1 MCLLT
6 SAPHR
11 AANPSPNATPSQI
24 RTVLHTPISKVFSEM
39 STKTI
44 TCPDCGLVLRVARD
58 ATKSTLLYEVGDW
71 QSRCQRP
78 DLGDPAGCL
87 IRRDGARPKKQ
98 AN

>member
-1 MCLLT
+1 MGPLT
-6 SAPHR
+6 SVPHQVPQTHPQMQPQPIR
-11 AANPSPNATPSQI
+11 A
-24 RTVLHTPISKVFSEM
+24 VLHPPTREMFSEM
-39 STKTI
+39 PIKTI

>member
-1 MCLLT
+1 MLRIRCRKSL
-6 SAPHR
+6 PECQ
-11 AANPSPNATPSQI
+11 PSHI
-24 RTVLHTPISKVFSEM
+24 RTVLRPPTREVFSEM
-39 STKTI
+39 PIKTI

-71 QSRCQRP
+71 QSRCQRR
-78 DLGDPAGCL
+78 DLDDPAWCL

>member
-1 MCLLT
+1 MPQT
-6 SAPHR
+6 IPKY
-11 AANPSPNATPSQI
+11 TPQPI
-24 RTVLHTPISKVFSEM
+24 RMVLQPPTREVFSEM

>member
-6 SAPHR
+6 
-11 AANPSPNATPSQI
+11 NASHQMPQIPPQMQAQPI
-24 RTVLHTPISKVFSEM
+24 RTVLHPPTREVFSEM
-39 STKTI
+39 PIKTI

-71 QSRCQRP
+71 QSRCQRR
-78 DLGDPAGCL
+78 DLDDPAWCL
-87 IRRDGARPKKQ
+87 IRREGTSPKKQ

>member
-1 MCLLT
+1 M
-6 SAPHR
+6 
-11 AANPSPNATPSQI
+11 
-24 RTVLHTPISKVFSEM
+24 VLHPPTREVSSEM
-39 STKTI
+39 PIKTI